1 MVHWGTP
8 DITATGLEIN
18 PSTTDNSL
26 RSVGQPRLYPFQC
39 FVLDTM
45 KL

>member
-1 MVHWGTP
+1 MVPWGTP
-8 DITATGLEIN
+8 DITATALEIDL
-18 PSTTDNSL
+18 STTDDSL
-26 RSVGQPRLYPFQC
+26 SSVGQPILYPFQC

>member
-1 MVHWGTP
+1 MVPWGTP
-8 DITATGLEIN
+8 DITATGLEID

-26 RSVGQPRLYPFQC
+26 CSVGQPRLNPFQC

>member
-1 MVHWGTP
+1 MVPWGTP
-8 DITATGLEIN
+8 DITATALEID
-18 PSTTDNSL
+18 PSTADNSL
-26 RSVGQPRLYPFQC
+26 CSVGQPRLYPFQS

>member
-1 MVHWGTP
+1 MVPWGTP
-8 DITATGLEIN
+8 DITATALEID
-18 PSTTDNSL
+18 PSITDNSL
-26 RSVGQPRLYPFQC
+26 CSVGQPRLYPFQC